1 MSPAL
6 QADSLLAE
14 PLRKFL
20 VWGGTSLQFWV
31 IVSSLAMLTIVS
43 CSFSFLNFFKIVR
56 LIFTLKTGL
65 WKVVLVWILFHL
77 PPPRIFLEGLC
88 QYSGLENSKDCIV
101 HRVAKS
107 QTLLSDF
114 HFHCHSSTTSPC
126 EYSVPSSRGFRVAVT
141 GNVHKT
147 AALLHPQIW
156 HMGQQEPWRKLD
168 SWFINLGWGASLVVS
183 LVAQL
188 IKNPPAMRETSV
200 WSLGWEDSP
209 GEGKGYSSI
218 LAWRI
223 PGTVERESDTT
234 ERLSLSLFTFTMS
247 CARKKPKGSVFVLLP
262 PYPSS
267 QDEFEPL

>member
-1 MSPAL
+1 M
-6 QADSLLAE
+6 
-14 PLRKFL
+14 
-20 VWGGTSLQFWV
+20 
-31 IVSSLAMLTIVS
+31 
-43 CSFSFLNFFKIVR
+43 
-56 LIFTLKTGL
+56 
-65 WKVVLVWILFHL
+65 
-77 PPPRIFLEGLC
+77 
-88 QYSGLENSKDCIV
+88 
-101 HRVAKS
+101 
-107 QTLLSDF
+107 
-114 HFHCHSSTTSPC
+114 
-126 EYSVPSSRGFRVAVT
+126 
-141 GNVHKT
+141 

-234 ERLSLSLFTFTMS
+234 EQLSLSLFTFTMS
-247 CARKKPKGSVFVLLP
+247 CARKSLRALSLYFYPLTLHPRMNLSPYKITFLSWLSSSVQFNSVVSDSLQPHGLQHARPPCPSPTPGVYSNSCPLSWWYHPTISSSVVPFSSRLQSFPASWSFQMSQVAIWNGHLRWPFGASGGQVLQLQLQHQ
-262 PYPSS
+262 SF
-267 QDEFEPL
+267 QWIFRTDFL